1 MTRDLSHS
9 AAAPT
14 VVVARKVLPG
24 NEENFRA
31 WDRRIR
37 AAAAAHAGFLGSE
50 VQEPNPS
57 HPGEW
62 VTMYSFATI
71 DQLDAWLQSEDRKT
85 LIAEVQELIDGPGR
99 EQRVAGLRNAPEPV
113 TVVFSQRIA
122 PHNEAEFVEM
132 HEDVMNRLRNFD
144 GFLGSDLLRPVEG
157 VQDEHVIVA
166 SFASRH
172 DLDEWLQST
181 SRRAWLEK
189 AEELIEGER
198 TVNVVGGFGGW
209 FPAAANLR
217 SGPKR
222 WKQALA
228 VLLALYPTS
237 LLITAIRSEVAPDMH
252 LVLAVYSANVLGVA
266 ALSFVLM
273 PLVTKWLAGWLS
285 R

>member
-1 MTRDLSHS
+1 MPEPSS
-9 AAAPT
+9 AAPT
-14 VVVARKVLPG
+14 VIVARRVLPG
-24 NEENFRA
+24 HEGDFTLWHE
-31 WDRRIR
+31 RIR
-37 AAAAAHAGFLGSE
+37 AAAESFPGYVDSE
-50 VQEPNPS
+50 LQPPNPA

-62 VTMYSFATI
+62 VTVYSFASTSE
-71 DQLDAWLQSEDRKT
+71 LDGWLDSTQRRQIASEADD
-85 LIAEVQELIDGPGR
+85 LLDGPIR
-99 EQRVAGLRNAPEPV
+99 EQRIAALRSAPEPV
-113 TVVFSQRIA
+113 TVVFSQRI
-122 PHNEAEFVEM
+122 PAEDAAAFSGLYQ
-132 HEDVMNRLRNFD
+132 DVVKRMGSFP
-144 GFLGSDLLRPVEG
+144 GFLGSELLPPVSG
-157 VQDEHVIVA
+157 AQDDHVIVA

-252 LVLAVYSANVLGVA
+252 MVLAVFIANVLGVA